1 MQLREQFTTRKI
13 SPCVYATVGKKMS
26 RLVATFVWFIANV
39 WLIIKEQFHIYY
51 WMFWSEV
58 GLITHDWN
66 LLWENRLKC
75 FLNMTYWS
83 KNPYWILNWY
93 DNKIRLCFYYF
104 LAFSLLYWTGQ
115 LTETT
120 ESTSNCTHSL
130 IPATQIRQIFFRS
143 MHHSEI
149 NKKVHPL
156 LHPCLYPDRHQ
167 KLLGS
172 ILGQVQ

>member
-66 LLWENRLKC
+66 LLWEKRIKC
-75 FLNMTYWS
+75 LFFGLVMR
-83 KNPYWILNWY
+83 K
-93 DNKIRLCFYYF
+93 
-104 LAFSLLYWTGQ
+104 FSLFKHDILIKESLLDTNPTWQQNHIVFLLFFSLFIALLDRTAYRDDRIHIELY
-115 LTETT
+115 
-120 ESTSNCTHSL
+120 SFIDTSHSNTSDL
-130 IPATQIRQIFFRS
+130 FQINASFW
-143 MHHSEI
+143 
-149 NKKVHPL
+149 N
-156 LHPCLYPDRHQ
+156 
-167 KLLGS
+167 
-172 ILGQVQ
+172 